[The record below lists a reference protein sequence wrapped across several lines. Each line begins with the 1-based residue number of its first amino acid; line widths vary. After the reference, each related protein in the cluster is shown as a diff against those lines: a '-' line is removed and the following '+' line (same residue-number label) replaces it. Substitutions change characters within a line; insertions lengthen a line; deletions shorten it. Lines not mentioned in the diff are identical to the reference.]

1 MTRGLSCRR
10 DEVRGIKIILAGNPD
25 QGEEGIAARISQ
37 RRVRCGVAV
46 SAMAQTGQSE
56 AIHSPEA
63 WARTVVKFTAC
74 RLVDG
79 GGLDRGDLVLAQGFA
94 HDTEPARQRRIAK

>member
-1 MTRGLSCRR
+1 MIRGLSCRR

-63 WARTVVKFTAC
+63 WARTVVKFTVPAVWSMAVVWIVAISC
-74 RLVDG
+74 WRKVLRTMPSP
-79 GGLDRGDLVLAQGFA
+79 LDNGA
-94 HDTEPARQRRIAK
+94 